1 MAVVVLYFFFLVCYT
16 DPGKINETNI
26 AAHLALYP
34 PDGVIFPLRIQHCS
48 TCIQL
53 KPGRSKHCNATKAC
67 VARFDHWCIWVNNA
81 VGLYNTRWFL
91 CFLLSTTGAC
101 LYGAVLGAQLI
112 AADMRKKG
120 AWTREWIEPRS
131 KNPVHLGDK
140 WSFVLQFV
148 LSRYSMGAAVSVFLG
163 IAFWIVLGF
172 TALQMYRITIGM
184 TTNESWKIKEMR
196 AAGIEVNSGGRAGRG
211 GDGRSSLPYH
221 YNRGWRRNFAEI
233 MFPKYYLLQSLRDK
247 DKDG

>member
-1 MAVVVLYFFFLVCYT
+1 MALIVLFFFFLVCYC
-16 DPGKINETNI
+16 DPGKINESNL

-34 PDGVIFPLRIQHCS
+34 PDGTLFPEPPQHCS

-67 VARFDHWCIWVNNA
+67 VARFDHWCIWINNA

-91 CFLLSTTGAC
+91 CFLFSTAAAC
-101 LYGAVLGAQLI
+101 LYGAVLGGKLI
-112 AADMRKKG
+112 AADMRHKG
-120 AWTREWIEPRS
+120 AWSREWIEPRT
-131 KNPVHLGDK
+131 KKKVYLGDK
-140 WSFVLQFV
+140 WGLVLQFV

-163 IAFWIVLGF
+163 VAFWIVLGF
-172 TALQMYRITIGM
+172 TGLQLYRVIIGM

-196 AAGIEVNSGGRAGRG
+196 SAGDVVVNSSGNGGAGG
-211 GDGRSSLPYH
+211 SSLSFH
-221 YNRGWRRNFAEI
+221 YNRGWRRNFAEV
-233 MFPKYYLLQSLRDK
+233 MFPKYYLLQSLRNK